1 MPDHSNASVEHVN
14 DALVVRVHPNGG
26 TLGDEWIW
34 SCVVVRDPQ
43 HPDIAIIKAAP
54 RAATRE
60 EREAI
65 NRALVPLGY
74 RGVRWERIKNGKS
87 HWTTI
92 FRPRHD

>member
-1 MPDHSNASVEHVN
+1 MTQLTASVESVP
-14 DALVVRVHPNGG
+14 DALILRIHPEGG
-26 TLGDEWIW
+26 ALGDPWSW
-34 SCVVVRDPQ
+34 SCVVIRDPEN
-43 HPDIAIIKAAP
+43 PDIAIIKAAP

-65 NRALVPLGY
+65 KRALVPLGY

-92 FRPRHD
+92 FRSRHD